1 MESEDD
7 WGGLGSSNSILEKSK
22 KDLRRENKI
31 RVLTG
36 MDVNLS
42 DVRAMDQEDRLNW
55 KKEMRGKL
63 QEAKGERKV
72 ERAEMKRQRE
82 AIRDSKNEL
91 EYYQKG
97 MLLELEEEIAE
108 LNEEKE
114 ELIKEK
120 EEILKEIANRG
131 KNEKPTEPPF

>member
-7 WGGLGSSNSILEKSK
+7 WGGLGSSNSIAEKSK

-120 EEILKEIANRG
+120 EEILMEIANRD
-131 KNEKPTEPPF
+131 KNEEPTEPPF